1 MIEAY
6 THHALTPMKQ
16 AFDDSRWLRQTR
28 DKRPFGIRKPL
39 LYPTELREPAAT
51 YFSLRTA
58 ASQSDCP
65 QGRRVLPTRVIWL
78 RVLLVIGFPFM
89 TGCGTVSYY
98 AQAARGQ
105 AELIWKRQRIEAV
118 LADSGQSETL
128 KARLRLV
135 NALRQFADE
144 ELDLP
149 PGDSYTH
156 YVALDRPMAL
166 WVVNAAPEFSLE
178 LKSWWYPFVGR
189 FEGRGFFNKQQAG
202 DLADELRG
210 QGYDVVVSGAPAYST
225 LGWFAD
231 PVLSTFVNF
240 NDADLAELIFH
251 ELTHQRLY
259 ISGDTA
265 FNESFATATAQVATL
280 RWLGASGD
288 GGARDEYTASVK
300 RLTRITRKL
309 CATREKLGVLYS
321 KPLENAAMM
330 RKLKASAFRNLRAEL
345 EIFQNEAGFSGAK
358 KRPRIPMNNATLG
371 SVAVYHKHVPAFRKL
386 FENCNHRFPDYFIA
400 VGRLGELP
408 RGERQRALK
417 ELRLA
422 AP

>member
-1 MIEAY
+1 
-6 THHALTPMKQ
+6 
-16 AFDDSRWLRQTR
+16 
-28 DKRPFGIRKPL
+28 
-39 LYPTELREPAAT
+39 
-51 YFSLRTA
+51 
-58 ASQSDCP
+58 
-65 QGRRVLPTRVIWL
+65 
-78 RVLLVIGFPFM
+78 
-89 TGCGTVSYY
+89 
-98 AQAARGQ
+98 
-105 AELIWKRQRIEAV
+105 
-118 LADSGQSETL
+118 
-128 KARLRLV
+128 
-135 NALRQFADE
+135 
-144 ELDLP
+144 
-149 PGDSYTH
+149 
-156 YVALDRPMAL
+156 
-166 WVVNAAPEFSLE
+166 
-178 LKSWWYPFVGR
+178 VGR
-189 FEGRGFFNKQQAG
+189 FEGRGFFNKEQAE
-202 DLADELRG
+202 DLADKLRK

-288 GGARDEYTASVK
+288 GGARDEYAASVK
-300 RLTRITRKL
+300 RLSRITRKL
-309 CATREKLGVLYS
+309 CATREKLGVSYS
-321 KPLENAAMM
+321 QPLENAAMM

-345 EIFQNEAGFSGAK
+345 EIFQNETGFSGAK

-386 FENCNHRFPDYFIA
+386 FENCNHRFPDYFKA